1 MPSKTKKT
9 LKSTS
14 FFISLL
20 LQLCFANEKDLNK
33 NRRCIKSYDPCSKT
47 KKLFY
52 NKTNPTPIKQI
63 QHQL

>member
-1 MPSKTKKT
+1 MQSKTKKT

-33 NRRCIKSYDPCSKT
+33 TASVLKVTTPVVKPKNSSIIKRT
-47 KKLFY
+47 
-52 NKTNPTPIKQI
+52 
-63 QHQL
+63 QHQ